1 MEMRFDKAIYEKQVL
16 LKTAYSFIDRVYI
29 HLSQSETEWI
39 VSWKL
44 KGNCRIA
51 PDEFENE
58 LIQQQ
63 LRFELIKENNDIRKI
78 LLGRAMASTLIEK
91 PSEAKPT
98 STGSY
103 SANDILRGWFDEPQR
118 PSV

>member
-1 MEMRFDKAIYEKQVL
+1 MRFDKAIYEKQVL
-16 LKTAYSFIDRVYI
+16 LKAAYSFIDRVYI

-44 KGNCRIA
+44 KGDCRLD
-51 PDEFENE
+51 PQEFENE

-63 LRFELIKENNDIRKI
+63 LRFQLIIESSDLRKI

-91 PSEAKPT
+91 PSEAKPAII
-98 STGSY
+98 GNH
-103 SANDILRGWFDEPQR
+103 SANDILRGWFDEPQN